1 MSATTTPHTQRSDG
15 QLDHD
20 DSLKTPRFDV
30 NSQSPSLRDRS
41 PNPSQRLR
49 PLNRRHTS
57 INIDEFITKPLDI
70 EKHSK
75 MPYFLRMKGSI
86 TPQMIVPLVFV
97 ACWATVITCIS
108 QFVKPL
114 VVSSL
119 LLTVLGFVV
128 GLGISFRTSSAY
140 ERYVEGRKYWGQ
152 LIQTSRDL
160 SRHIWIHAGERH
172 GEDPAKGRAD
182 LLAKLTALNL
192 ITAFAVSLK
201 HKLRFE
207 PFTNYDDL
215 ETLVAH
221 LSTFAAEATD
231 PSMPPAKAPSI
242 QKAVGTYLGLTMAES
257 NPRKLIK
264 RSKKNLGN
272 LPLEILTYLS
282 AYMESIMDN
291 GTLSNGAH
299 QGMVMANLASLNEV
313 LSGTERILNTPLPV
327 AYSIAIS
334 QITWVYVIAL
344 PFQLW
349 DSLHWI
355 TIPGTVI
362 GAYIIL
368 GIAAIGREIEDP
380 FGNDVNDL
388 ALDTFCRQVA
398 AEIDIITSKPPP
410 KPEDFITSAKNRVLY
425 SLSYE
430 AWNSKSTE
438 DIRATLKSKANITPT
453 KTESSPMTKE
463 FMQHPV

>member
-1 MSATTTPHTQRSDG
+1 MSAATTIRTQQSDG
-15 QLDHD
+15 QLDQD
-20 DSLKTPRFDV
+20 KTLKMPGIDV
-30 NSQSPSLRDRS
+30 NSRSPSFRQSS
-41 PNPSQRLR
+41 PNPSQHLR

-57 INIDEFITKPLDI
+57 INIDEFITKPLDN

-75 MPYFLRMKGSI
+75 IPYFLRVEGSI
-86 TPQMIVPLVFV
+86 TPRMLVPLVFV

-108 QFVKPL
+108 QFVYPL
-114 VVSSL
+114 IVSNL

-140 ERYVEGRKYWGQ
+140 ERYIEGRKYWAQ
-152 LIQTSRDL
+152 LIQASRDL
-160 SRHIWIHAGERH
+160 ARHIWIHAQERH
-172 GEDPAKGRAD
+172 DKDPEKGRAD

-215 ETLVAH
+215 EQLVAH
-221 LSTFAAEATD
+221 LSTLAAEATD
-231 PSMPPAKAPSI
+231 PSMPTLKKPSI
-242 QKAVGTYLGLTMAES
+242 QKAVGRYLGLTMAES

-282 AYMESIMDN
+282 AYMESIMAN
-291 GTLSNGAH
+291 GTFSNGVH
-299 QGMVMANLASLNEV
+299 QGMAMANLASMNEV
-313 LSGTERILNTPLPV
+313 LAGTERVLNTPLPV

-380 FGNDVNDL
+380 FGHDVNDL
-388 ALDTFCRQVA
+388 PLETFCRQIASEMDV
-398 AEIDIITSKPPP
+398 ITSKAPPR
-410 KPEDFITSAKNRVLY
+410 PEDFISSAKNRVLY
-425 SLSYE
+425 SLGYD
-430 AWNSKSTE
+430 AWKSKSTE
-438 DIRATLKSKANITPT
+438 DIRATLKAKANITT
-453 KTESSPMTKE
+453 TRTDSSPMTKE

>member
-1 MSATTTPHTQRSDG
+1 MR
-15 QLDHD
+15 
-20 DSLKTPRFDV
+20 
-30 NSQSPSLRDRS
+30 
-41 PNPSQRLR
+41 
-49 PLNRRHTS
+49 
-57 INIDEFITKPLDI
+57 
-70 EKHSK
+70 
-75 MPYFLRMKGSI
+75 GSI

-108 QFVKPL
+108 KFVKPL

-140 ERYVEGRKYWGQ
+140 ERYIEGRKYWGQ

-172 GEDPAKGRAD
+172 DEDPAKGRAD

-201 HKLRFE
+201 RKLRFE

-215 ETLVAH
+215 EQLVAH

-231 PSMPPAKAPSI
+231 PNMPLAKAPSI
-242 QKAVGTYLGLTMAES
+242 QKIVGTYLGLTMAES

-282 AYMESIMDN
+282 AYMESIMAN
-291 GTLSNGAH
+291 GTLSSGVH

-313 LSGTERILNTPLPV
+313 LSGTERILNTPLPA

-334 QITWVYVIAL
+334 QITWV
-344 PFQLW
+344 
-349 DSLHWI
+349 
-355 TIPGTVI
+355 
-362 GAYIIL
+362 
-368 GIAAIGREIEDP
+368 
-380 FGNDVNDL
+380 
-388 ALDTFCRQVA
+388 
-398 AEIDIITSKPPP
+398 
-410 KPEDFITSAKNRVLY
+410 
-425 SLSYE
+425 
-430 AWNSKSTE
+430 
-438 DIRATLKSKANITPT
+438 
-453 KTESSPMTKE
+453 
-463 FMQHPV
+463 